1 MTPCPASFVVDKY
14 TGKCKY
20 QDKNKSI
27 NGKYIMVVGI
37 ILAVIA
43 FCGSVMCVKVYYF
56 DQPPQLEIVQYLA
69 VAMAQIHTWDKV
81 KSEREQVNIGVGSHP
96 ENIKDWIEDIW
107 SAYAKS
113 TRNDGLMRRHEF

>member
-1 MTPCPASFVVDKY
+1 
-14 TGKCKY
+14 
-20 QDKNKSI
+20 
-27 NGKYIMVVGI
+27 
-37 ILAVIA
+37 
-43 FCGSVMCVKVYYF
+43 
-56 DQPPQLEIVQYLA
+56 
-69 VAMAQIHTWDKV
+69 MAQIHTWDKV